1 MSILFGPSLLSAD
14 FSRLE
19 EEIRQVERGGADFLH
34 LDVMDGHFV
43 PNITFGPVIVEAIRK
58 LTSLPLDVHLMIAQP
73 DRYWMQFKAAGADW
87 ISLHVE
93 TGVTPEL
100 INEMRREVKT
110 GIAINPNTP
119 LEVVEPYIEEVDFV
133 LVMTVNPGFGG
144 QRFISTPLQKVK
156 ELSQRGV
163 KVEVDGGINEET
175 IHHVLEAGA
184 SLIVSGSSVFKRGN
198 PYARTVLLK
207 SIIQEFE
214 ASRGG

>member
-43 PNITFGPVIVEAIRK
+43 PNITFGPMIVEAIRK

-100 INEMRREVKT
+100 ISEMRREVKT

-119 LEVVEPYIEEVDFV
+119 LEAVEPYIEGVDFV

-163 KVEVDGGINEET
+163 KVEVDGGINEHN
-175 IHHVLEAGA
+175 IYDVMKMGA
-184 SLIVSGSSVFKRGN
+184 TMIVSGSSVFGHGD
-198 PYARTVLLK
+198 PYARTVMFK
-207 SIIQEFE
+207 RIIEGFV
-214 ASRGG
+214 ASK

>member
-1 MSILFGPSLLSAD
+1 
-14 FSRLE
+14 
-19 EEIRQVERGGADFLH
+19 
-34 LDVMDGHFV
+34 
-43 PNITFGPVIVEAIRK
+43 
-58 LTSLPLDVHLMIAQP
+58 LDVHLMIAQP

-100 INEMRREVKT
+100 INEMKREVKT

-119 LEVVEPYIEEVDFV
+119 LEAVEPYIEGVDFV

-163 KVEVDGGINEET
+163 KVEVDGGINEHN
-175 IHHVLEAGA
+175 IYDVMKMGA
-184 SLIVSGSSVFKRGN
+184 TMIVSGSSVFGHGD
-198 PYARTVLLK
+198 PYARTVMFK
-207 SIIQEFE
+207 RIIEGFV
-214 ASRGG
+214 ASK

>member
-43 PNITFGPVIVEAIRK
+43 PNITFGPMIVEAIRK

-100 INEMRREVKT
+100 ISEMRREVKT

-119 LEVVEPYIEEVDFV
+119 LEAVEPYIEEVDFV

-163 KVEVDGGINEET
+163 KVEVDGGINEHN
-175 IHHVLEAGA
+175 IYDVLKVGA
-184 SLIVSGSSVFKRGN
+184 TMIVSGSSVFSYGD
-198 PYARTVLLK
+198 PYSRTVMFK
-207 SIIQEFE
+207 RIIKGFV
-214 ASRGG
+214 ASK